1 MNTNPNIYTPTEV
14 PIPVG
19 ASRDWSDR
27 GVQSGA
33 CDGNSHRAVLSG
45 PSKDTPYKRSAA
57 ATSVGDTA
65 SFLPPIRKRTGR
77 WATWRLRRDRK
88 SPRNTSNAGDSPSP
102 GTQNIG
108 GLVIS
113 VAESGSTSSTEATLI
128 RGTTR
133 TDGSTADSDSDSL
146 VRPVVTLPSKPIK
159 VIQINAAR
167 SKYVTHQ
174 IENLLVKNNIDV
186 CLIQEPATDNRGVY
200 LLDRYPYK
208 VIANGHNPKA
218 AIVVA
223 NPAIGVLAL
232 SQLGTSHFA
241 AGVLTV
247 GTFRLTLISAYF
259 QFSEPTRSYADALE
273 SILDR
278 VNGGVLIC
286 ADVNARSAVWHD
298 CISDDRGDIVV
309 DMISRKNLE
318 VINRVGFPPTFRNRG
333 SACLDVT
340 LASNSVRAVDWS
352 AVHDLTSSD
361 HAVISFEIL
370 ASDARPKEGTPKSA
384 RYDWSRTNWIEFR
397 KTLKSEANSR
407 AGELECPDADT
418 CAKAL
423 SEVLTQ
429 ACETHMRRPV
439 AGKHRTPPW
448 WNRDLERELSTLGR
462 WKKGRAKKNC
472 FKARR
477 DSWRSFVT
485 ETGNRNPWGPVYK
498 WLKSGG
504 SRPSERIP
512 ASIRTADG
520 SFTSTLL
527 ETGERLMEAL
537 VLSDTAENE
546 SAEQIAI
553 REETGV
559 SLGEFKPA
567 SPETAAEFVPPAA
580 CDVEEVKMAIWR
592 MKPKKAP
599 GLDGITA
606 GILRQAWPV
615 LSQQITHA
623 FNACLRSNK
632 FPNCWKRAAVVV
644 IKKSSDKDPSEAKS
658 YRPISLLPVLSKA
671 LEHIIV
677 ARIREDTASQM
688 SGRQYGFTKNLST
701 VDAMH
706 HALQWADSRREKYV
720 VAVFL
725 DISGAFDCLWWPQ
738 LVKDLES
745 AKCRSSLIELTK
757 SYLDG
762 RQATMVIG
770 DQTVTKSLNKG
781 CPQGSE
787 YGPDL
792 WKMKKENRSKRNS
805 TQNCTWMYSTYQTRA
820 GAYVDHKCVH
830 LELAHVNM
838 AQST

>member
-1 MNTNPNIYTPTEV
+1 MYTNPNNYTPTGV

-19 ASRDWSDR
+19 APRDWSDR

-45 PSKDTPYKRSAA
+45 PSKETPYGRSAA
-57 ATSVGDTA
+57 ATTVGDTA
-65 SFLPPIRKRTGR
+65 SFASSARKRARPWKDKWSFRRGR
-77 WATWRLRRDRK
+77 KPL
-88 SPRNTSNAGDSPSP
+88 RNTTTTEDTSSS
-102 GTQNIG
+102 GTQIYEG

-113 VAESGSTSSTEATLI
+113 GAEPVSTFSIEATLT
-128 RGTTR
+128 RGTTS

-146 VRPVVTLPSKPIK
+146 VRPGDILPSKPIK

-186 CLIQEPATDNRGVY
+186 CLIQEPATDNHGVY
-200 LLDRYPYK
+200 LLDRHPYR
-208 VIANGHNPKA
+208 VIANGPNPKA
-218 AIVVA
+218 AIVVV
-223 NPAIGVLAL
+223 NPAFGVLAL

-370 ASDARPKEGTPKSA
+370 ASDARPKEGTPKSV

-418 CAKAL
+418 CAEAL

-429 ACETHMRRPV
+429 ACEAHMRRPV

-448 WNRDLERELSTLGR
+448 WNGDLERELSTLGR
-462 WKKGRAKKNC
+462 WKVRLRNAKNALRRRAIRAVFVRRKAEHKRNC

-485 ETGNRNPWGPVYK
+485 ETGNRDPWGPVYK

-504 SRPSERIP
+504 SRPSERLP

-527 ETGERLMEAL
+527 DTGKRLMEAL
-537 VLSDTAENE
+537 VPSDTVENE

-553 REETGV
+553 REEMGPGKREMPEQPNRAHEEL
-559 SLGEFKPA
+559 SRW
-567 SPETAAEFVPPAA
+567 SPS
-580 CDVEEVKMAIWR
+580 DYGHW
-592 MKPKKAP
+592 
-599 GLDGITA
+599 
-606 GILRQAWPV
+606 
-615 LSQQITHA
+615 
-623 FNACLRSNK
+623 RSN
-632 FPNCWKRAAVVV
+632 
-644 IKKSSDKDPSEAKS
+644 SD
-658 YRPISLLPVLSKA
+658 
-671 LEHIIV
+671 
-677 ARIREDTASQM
+677 
-688 SGRQYGFTKNLST
+688 
-701 VDAMH
+701 
-706 HALQWADSRREKYV
+706 
-720 VAVFL
+720 
-725 DISGAFDCLWWPQ
+725 
-738 LVKDLES
+738 
-745 AKCRSSLIELTK
+745 
-757 SYLDG
+757 
-762 RQATMVIG
+762 
-770 DQTVTKSLNKG
+770 
-781 CPQGSE
+781 
-787 YGPDL
+787 
-792 WKMKKENRSKRNS
+792 
-805 TQNCTWMYSTYQTRA
+805 
-820 GAYVDHKCVH
+820 
-830 LELAHVNM
+830 
-838 AQST
+838 